1 MPATQPAALAP
12 SPLTPPSSTPQAALD
27 LRPVPAELLP
37 LVPLFCRSLTNMGTE
52 KESFVE
58 LTERIGRK
66 TGGLSIYPFTSNVR
80 GQAEPLAY
88 IMLRGKVGAGLV
100 WAVLVCAHPCW
111 AERRWDELRAGSTRG
126 GGRTFAVGSL
136 VTCVC
141 GSCCKWRHY

>member
-1 MPATQPAALAP
+1 M
-12 SPLTPPSSTPQAALD
+12 
-27 LRPVPAELLP
+27 PAELLP

-100 WAVLVCAHPCW
+100 WSGLVWSGLVWSGLVWSGLVWSGLVWSGLVWSGLVWSALVCMPAAAQGQSANMP
-111 AERRWDELRAGSTRG
+111 RLRLSPARATAAASDII
-126 GGRTFAVGSL
+126 
-136 VTCVC
+136 C
-141 GSCCKWRHY
+141 